1 MAKSDIFPNVIKL
14 NGEIKGKNWVGRYS
28 PSFAFYTPR
37 YVLHR
42 TQLGEDSVLSLFLIP
57 TQKLECFILRK
68 EGGGGEKKGCHLNSE
83 REIPFLNENK
93 SIEGQS
99 TNDGERVGS
108 DLPIFVWFLP
118 VPSEEFPL
126 QLILEIIINYV
137 LIRFYRARVILKV
150 EEGFDVRSY
159 DIDYKTGSLPQT
171 VAEGLRA

>member
-1 MAKSDIFPNVIKL
+1 M
-14 NGEIKGKNWVGRYS
+14 
-28 PSFAFYTPR
+28 
-37 YVLHR
+37 
-42 TQLGEDSVLSLFLIP
+42 
-57 TQKLECFILRK
+57 
-68 EGGGGEKKGCHLNSE
+68 
-83 REIPFLNENK
+83 
-93 SIEGQS
+93 
-99 TNDGERVGS
+99 GS